1 MKNEQ
6 HKLLHKFEEMEIEQ
20 KIVEIVESSIDR
32 QKDKLTDFEFYSILY
47 IKARANFILRNF
59 EEAKKIISQIE
70 KWALDHNIELLVK
83 SKVLEA
89 NCCTIT
95 GQLVE
100 AQKNFEEIF
109 TKYPEIK
116 EFPFYTNIIINYG
129 HTFFYQGKIID
140 ANSQYIKALT
150 VAKERN
156 LRQDKIKNSLALTY
170 IQLGNYA
177 KAIKLLEEVIKEKE
191 RMNDFQGWTI
201 AKVNLGSICSYYG
214 DFQRANENIDVAI
227 KFAEEKL
234 FMRELAGAHSA
245 KGLVLLKEKKVLKAQ
260 QHLEKA
266 KSILEQI
273 NVKDI
278 LPEVLVRLGFIFF
291 LLGEYERVETIIDTI
306 EKIAEEQKSTL
317 FLVWSICLETMVK
330 FEKDQDK
337 SALKQIDK
345 VLDISLEFNIIPA
358 FIQASILALYIYAA
372 IEDIEQVNKISIRT
386 LKVVKE
392 KEIKIVQ
399 IQLYII
405 LSFINL
411 ILNDYNTLMNYY
423 NNLLKLN
430 EENLY
435 PDDIKKLNCFVE
447 HRRKTGNSVG
457 IDNEIR
463 NVLIDFLQRIS
474 PWF

>member
-1 MKNEQ
+1 
-6 HKLLHKFEEMEIEQ
+6 
-20 KIVEIVESSIDR
+20 
-32 QKDKLTDFEFYSILY
+32 
-47 IKARANFILRNF
+47 
-59 EEAKKIISQIE
+59 
-70 KWALDHNIELLVK
+70 
-83 SKVLEA
+83 
-89 NCCTIT
+89 
-95 GQLVE
+95 
-100 AQKNFEEIF
+100 
-109 TKYPEIK
+109 
-116 EFPFYTNIIINYG
+116 
-129 HTFFYQGKIID
+129 
-140 ANSQYIKALT
+140 
-150 VAKERN
+150 
-156 LRQDKIKNSLALTY
+156 
-170 IQLGNYA
+170 
-177 KAIKLLEEVIKEKE
+177 
-191 RMNDFQGWTI
+191 
-201 AKVNLGSICSYYG
+201 
-214 DFQRANENIDVAI
+214 
-227 KFAEEKL
+227 
-234 FMRELAGAHSA
+234 A

>member
-1 MKNEQ
+1 MKNE
-6 HKLLHKFEEMEIEQ
+6 HRLLRKFEEMEKEQ
-20 KIVEIVESSIDR
+20 KIAEIVESSV
-32 QKDKLTDFEFYSILY
+32 DKKEDNLTDFEFYSILY

-59 EEAKKIISQIE
+59 EEAKKFLSQIE
-70 KWALDHNIELLVK
+70 KWAIDHNIELFVK

-100 AQKNFEEIF
+100 AQKIFEEIF

-116 EFPFYTNIIINYG
+116 EYPFYTNIIINYG

-140 ANSQYIKALT
+140 ANNQYIKALT
-150 VAKERN
+150 IAKERN
-156 LRQDKIKNSLALTY
+156 LRQDKIKNNLALTY
-170 IQLGNYA
+170 AQLGNYE
-177 KAIKLLEEVIKEKE
+177 KAIELLEEVIKEKE

-201 AKVNLGSICSYYG
+201 AKVNLGSICSYHG
-214 DFQRANENIDVAI
+214 DFQRANENIDIAI

-234 FMRELAGAHSA
+234 FIRELAGAHSA

-278 LPEVLVRLGFIFF
+278 LPEVLVRLGFIYF
-291 LLGEYERVETIIDTI
+291 LLGEYERVEPIIDTI
-306 EKIAEEQKSTL
+306 EKFAEEQKSTL
-317 FLVWSICLETMVK
+317 FLVWGICLETMVR
-330 FEKDQDK
+330 FEKNQDK
-337 SALKQIDK
+337 NALRQIEN

-358 FIQASILALYIYAA
+358 FIQASVLALYIYAA
-372 IEDIEQVNKISIRT
+372 IEDVEQVNEISIRA
-386 LKVVKE
+386 LKVVEE
-392 KEIKIVQ
+392 KEIKLVQ

-405 LSFINL
+405 LCFVNL
-411 ILNDYNTLMNYY
+411 ILNNNKALMKYFNK
-423 NNLLKLN
+423 LSKLN
-430 EENLY
+430 KENLY
-435 PDDIKKLNCFVE
+435 PDDIKKLNYFVE
-447 HRRKTGNSVG
+447 NRRKTNNSDN